1 MKFLGDTSRMFR
13 RTKCYDSL
21 LTALVGAG
29 IRILFSSGQEET
41 ADLLKELSLVEQR
54 KNVGI
59 HVPAVLNPSKCEALQ
74 FYLSIPSISY
84 ITALNMCH
92 QFSSVKK
99 MANRYVYFTSI
110 Y

>member
-1 MKFLGDTSRMFR
+1 MFR

-59 HVPAVLNPSKCEALQ
+59 HVPAVLNLVNVRPCS
-74 FYLSIPSISY
+74 SI
-84 ITALNMCH
+84 
-92 QFSSVKK
+92 
-99 MANRYVYFTSI
+99 
-110 Y
+110 